1 MMKHKKGLIIAVVAL
16 LTMAFLIP
24 VYAQSQNCIME
35 PDRDQECEPKGPA
48 TRTYGEDPPA
58 PAQEEKPEVSE
69 ETLEEVEGPLQEQT
83 QTREQLGDCNCEN
96 EDCEEYQYQY
106 QHQHQY
112 KYRHGQEEQD

>member
-1 MMKHKKGLIIAVVAL
+1 MVKHKKGLIIAVVAL

-24 VYAQSQNCIME
+24 VYAQSQNGIME

-48 TRTYGEDPPA
+48 TRAYGEEPPA
-58 PAQEEKPEVSE
+58 QAQEEKPEVSE
-69 ETLEEVEGPLQEQT
+69 ETLEEVEGPIQE

-112 KYRHGQEEQD
+112 QYRHGQEEQG